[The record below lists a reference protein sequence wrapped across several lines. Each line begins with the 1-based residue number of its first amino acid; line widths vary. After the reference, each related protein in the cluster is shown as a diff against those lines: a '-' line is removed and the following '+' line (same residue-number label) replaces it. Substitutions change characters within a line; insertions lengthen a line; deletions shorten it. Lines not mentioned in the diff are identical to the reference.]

1 MGFKNRF
8 RNINFRDERGI
19 ALPLALA
26 VLAVVMVL
34 ALAAAAAAVTASH
47 QSFRDRNAKR
57 AFQAAAGGVQTA
69 NYRTT
74 LLQPGLQQCV
84 IKDPATG
91 DLGVG
96 PVQANGWCAPQTE
109 SLDDGATYTQQVSAG
124 TMVVANGQQLVQ
136 REIVSSGLVN
146 GVTRRVDV
154 RTSAATTAPLFP
166 VGYAAVSLASV
177 SYGSTVT
184 INGAVGSNGD
194 INLINQATI
203 CGNATP
209 GPGDQVTTANE
220 GHVCTGYSTQPA
232 TQPFT
237 LDPVDQ
243 GQAATQNDNSRI
255 TSALAGVGGGDSC
268 TTCGKVGWNSSTRV
282 LSLSGNSTLTLGGN
296 TYSFCRLTLQNT
308 AQLKIA
314 VNATVRIYIDSPEH
328 CGGTSGMGS
337 VALANS
343 SGILNLNSDPTTL
356 QLYMVGSPSIPTTLD
371 FANSFASTML
381 MGIYAPYSTV
391 YLHNSVSITGAVAAA
406 SVPIENDSRITYD
419 ARVGNITGG
428 GIPVYHS
435 TRKWVECSS
444 TPPDA
449 AVNSGC

>member
-1 MGFKNRF
+1 MGF
-8 RNINFRDERGI
+8 RNIHFRDEHGI

-26 VLAVVMVL
+26 VLAVITIL
-34 ALAAAAAAVTASH
+34 ALAAAAAAVTSNH

-57 AFQAAAGGVQTA
+57 AYQASAAGVHTA

-74 LLQPGLQQCV
+74 LLQPGLQECV
-84 IKDPATG
+84 IKDPSTG
-91 DLGVG
+91 DLSVG
-96 PVQANGWCAPQTE
+96 PVQGDGWCAPQTE

-124 TMVVANGQQLVQ
+124 TIVVANGQQLVQ

-166 VGYAAVSLASV
+166 VGYGAVSLASV
-177 SYGSTVT
+177 SYGNTVT
-184 INGAVGSNGD
+184 VTGNVGSNGD
-194 INLINQATI
+194 ISLSNQATI

-209 GPGDQVTTANE
+209 GPNGQLTTANQ
-220 GHVCTGYSTQPA
+220 GHLCPGYSVQPA

-243 GQAATQNDNSRI
+243 GQAPTQNDNSRI
-255 TSALAGVGGGDSC
+255 TSALAGTSGGDSC
-268 TTCGKVGWNSSTRV
+268 TTCGKIDWNSSTRV
-282 LSLSGNSTLTLGGN
+282 LSLSSNATLTLGGN
-296 TYSFCRLTLQNT
+296 TYSLCRLDLQNS
-308 AQLKIA
+308 AQLKVA
-314 VNATVRIYIDSPEH
+314 VNATVKIYIDSPEH
-328 CGGTSGMGS
+328 CGGTAGMGS
-337 VALANS
+337 VSLKNS
-343 SGILNLNSDPTTL
+343 SGFLNLNADPTTL

-381 MGIYAPYSTV
+381 MAIYAPYSTV
-391 YLHNSVSITGAVAAA
+391 SLTNSVSITGAVAAA
-406 SVPIENDSRITYD
+406 SVPIQNSSSITYD
-419 ARVGNITGG
+419 ERVGNIKGG

-435 TRKWVECSS
+435 TRKWVECTSAP
-444 TPPDA
+444 TDT

>member
-1 MGFKNRF
+1 MGF
-8 RNINFRDERGI
+8 RNIHFRDERGI

-26 VLAVVMVL
+26 VVAVVTIL

-57 AFQAAAGGVQTA
+57 AFQASAAGVQTA

-74 LLQPGLQQCV
+74 LLQPGLQECV
-84 IKDPATG
+84 IKDPSTG
-91 DLGVG
+91 DLSVA
-96 PVQANGWCAPQTE
+96 PVQADGWCAPQTE
-109 SLDDGATYTQQVSAG
+109 TLDDGATYTQQVSAG
-124 TMVVANGQQLVQ
+124 TIVVANGQQLVQ

-166 VGYAAVSLASV
+166 VGYAVVSLASV
-177 SYGSTVT
+177 SYGNTVSIT
-184 INGAVGSNGD
+184 GNLGSNGD
-194 INLINQATI
+194 ISLSNQATL

-209 GPGDQVTTANE
+209 GPGGQLTTANQ
-220 GHVCTGYSTQPA
+220 GHLCTGYSTQPA

-243 GQAATQNDNSRI
+243 GQAPTQNANSRI
-255 TSALAGVGGGDSC
+255 TSALAGTTGGDTC
-268 TTCGKVGWNSSTRV
+268 TTCGQVGWSESTRV
-282 LSLSGNSTLTLGGN
+282 LSLGGNATLTLGGN
-296 TYSFCRLTLQNT
+296 IYSFCRLDLQNS
-308 AQLKIA
+308 AQLKVA

-328 CGGTSGMGS
+328 CGGTAGMGS
-337 VALANS
+337 VSLKNT

-356 QLYMVGSPSIPTTLD
+356 QFYMVGSPDVPTTLD

-381 MGIYAPYSTV
+381 MAIYAPYSTV
-391 YLHNSVSITGAVAAA
+391 SLTNSVSITGAVAAA
-406 SVPIENDSRITYD
+406 SVPIQNTSTFTYD
-419 ARVGNITGG
+419 PRVANIKGG
-428 GIPVYHS
+428 GIPVYRS

-444 TPPDA
+444 APPGT